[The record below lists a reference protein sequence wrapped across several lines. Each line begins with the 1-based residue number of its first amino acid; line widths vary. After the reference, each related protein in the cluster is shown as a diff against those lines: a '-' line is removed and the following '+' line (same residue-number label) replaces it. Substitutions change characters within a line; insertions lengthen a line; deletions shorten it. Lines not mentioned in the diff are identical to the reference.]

1 MSMTE
6 NTTHYILTQLSQM
19 VNNNVQLN
27 AKNSLST
34 YDAPQYSI
42 VLMQGGYPVQQN
54 TIDVGVNVPVV
65 LGCVVNVNNRT
76 VNIITNATI
85 TCDRNNNG

>member
-76 VNIITNATI
+76 ANIITNATI